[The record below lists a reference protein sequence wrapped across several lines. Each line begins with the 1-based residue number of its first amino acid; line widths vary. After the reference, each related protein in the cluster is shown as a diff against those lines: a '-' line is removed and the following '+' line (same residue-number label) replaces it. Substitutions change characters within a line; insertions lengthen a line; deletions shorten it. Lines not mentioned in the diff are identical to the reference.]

1 MAVRALV
8 GSPAAVG
15 CTLLGSLAVG
25 AVAVVGWRLA
35 VAIRATGVTA
45 NPVFL
50 GGLGDLL
57 LLGLA
62 GVVLAL
68 AALAWVPFA
77 AGVAYAVGRESDTSV
92 GLGETL
98 RGVARR
104 REPLY
109 RWTRSRAVP
118 AVLADRVLGEADVA
132 PNEVAVGC
140 EKFVLPALLTDAPEL
155 RTAVDRAN
163 RVTPPHGRERVV
175 GAGLAVTTGLA
186 LAVVGAGAYVGQ
198 PLEAVSTTL
207 GGVVGVFGVVATAAL
222 DVAWRTE
229 TYRREDLSA
238 GFVGT
243 PPSRLTGER

>member
-8 GSPAAVG
+8 GSPAALG
-15 CTLLGSLAVG
+15 CTLLGGLAVG

-57 LLGLA
+57 FLGVA
-62 GVVLAL
+62 GVALAL
-68 AALAWVPFA
+68 AALVWVPFA
-77 AGVAYAVGRESDTSV
+77 AGVAYAVGRGPDTTV
-92 GLGETL
+92 GLVETL

-109 RWTRSRAVP
+109 RWARSRAVP
-118 AVLADRVLGEADVA
+118 AVFADRLLGAADVA

-155 RTAVDRAN
+155 PAAVDRAN

-186 LAVVGAGAYVGQ
+186 LAVAGAGPYVGQ
-198 PLEAVSTTL
+198 PVASATSLAAAV
-207 GGVVGVFGVVATAAL
+207 GVVGVVATAAL

-238 GFVGT
+238 GFVGS
-243 PPSRLTGER
+243 PPSRQAGEQR